1 MDVSTVVDGK
11 SYPIRHARVI
21 NVPAGPGRGRT
32 TISIIVQDGTILET
46 VSDFQARYDR
56 TALPLATHTR
66 A

>member
-1 MDVSTVVDGK
+1 MDVSIVVDGK
-11 SYPIRHARVI
+11 SYPIRQGRVI
-21 NVPAGPGRGRT
+21 NVPARPGRGRT